1 MRLVFTQ
8 ERYDYLK
15 SIDLTGIPP
24 RVLFDDQECALEVF
38 DVRELLICLND
49 KIACEGM
56 NDDYSA
62 PNEHGAKLY
71 AIYDDILNQRDQ
83 SL

>member
-1 MRLVFTQ
+1 MRFVFTQ

-15 SIDLTGIPP
+15 RIDLAEISP
-24 RVLFDDQECALEVF
+24 RVSFDDKECALEVY

-71 AIYDDILNQRDQ
+71 AIYDDILNQRDKG
-83 SL
+83 L